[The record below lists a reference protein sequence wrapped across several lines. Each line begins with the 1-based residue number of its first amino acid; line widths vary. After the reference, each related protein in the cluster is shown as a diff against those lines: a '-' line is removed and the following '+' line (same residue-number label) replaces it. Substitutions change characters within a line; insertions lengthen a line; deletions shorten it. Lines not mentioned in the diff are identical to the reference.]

1 MFCRLVAILA
11 AAGLMAPT
19 MAVAQDYPAAKP
31 ITLVVPYGPGGP
43 ADTAARLVADIAA
56 RSLGQRIVV
65 DNKPG
70 AATRLAALQVAR
82 APKDGYTLFECTSST
97 MLAGAL
103 ARSAGF
109 NVQDFAPISL
119 IALNPFVMSA
129 PPELPV
135 ANAIEF
141 IAYAKA
147 HPGQIN
153 FGSLG
158 AGSAEEIMGRW
169 FARIAGIDMVAV
181 PYKGGLVAALQDLM
195 GDRIQLMFDA
205 IGNSAPHYLGKR
217 IKILG
222 VATNAR
228 VDLLPDVPTL
238 GEQGFPVINGT
249 WLAICAPAG
258 TPAPILDRLGRE
270 IAAAVASPEYQS
282 KIRAQGT
289 IPAASA
295 SPDEFM
301 AFIKSYVVQW
311 ADMTRTLGIE
321 LE

>member
-205 IGNSAPHYLGKR
+205 IGNAPIGQDAENPENHGPLE
-217 IKILG
+217 
-222 VATNAR
+222 
-228 VDLLPDVPTL
+228 DLDGRL
-238 GEQGFPVINGT
+238 GFP
-249 WLAICAPAG
+249 
-258 TPAPILDRLGRE
+258 LGRHRFGE
-270 IAAAVASPEYQS
+270 GKHQ
-282 KIRAQGT
+282 
-289 IPAASA
+289 
-295 SPDEFM
+295 
-301 AFIKSYVVQW
+301 
-311 ADMTRTLGIE
+311 
-321 LE
+321 